1 MRGENINQEL
11 IGCSGD
17 EEFNAKPFH
26 FDQLQPQVEGVIKSG
41 PCLIFFKI
49 LPMSHIFK
57 RSYGE
62 LLVAVHGVIEN

>member
-1 MRGENINQEL
+1 MQGENNNQEL

-17 EEFNAKPFH
+17 EEFKAKPFH
-26 FDQLQPQVEGVIKSG
+26 FDQLQLQVKGIIKSG
-41 PCLIFFKI
+41 QCLIFFKI
-49 LPMSHIFK
+49 VPMSHIFK